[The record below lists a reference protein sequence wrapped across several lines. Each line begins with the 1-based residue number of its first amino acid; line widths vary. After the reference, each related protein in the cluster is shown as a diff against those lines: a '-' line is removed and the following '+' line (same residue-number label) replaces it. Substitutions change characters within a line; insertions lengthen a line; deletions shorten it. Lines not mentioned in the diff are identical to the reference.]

1 MGGFDLDTIAL
12 GAAAAATMLAA
23 IGALPQVR
31 LVVRT
36 GDVRG
41 VSFSMVTLGAAA
53 EAGWFAHFASRGQWA
68 AVPASF
74 VIVAAY
80 GALGVA
86 LARAGSRPRQPVAIG
101 ACWAVVL
108 IGSRFLIGPGSTRSP
123 ARGDRGR
130 PGHSAGLDRVADQT
144 PNRGLVDRCGRWPSS
159 RPPCG
164 PASAWCTATP
174 RSCSSAPSGRRLGSP
189 CSFE

>member
-12 GAAAAATMLAA
+12 GAAAAATVLAA

-41 VSFSMVTLGAAA
+41 VSFSMVTLGAAVGGRLVRPLRQPRTMGCGPGVVRHRRGVRRA
-53 EAGWFAHFASRGQWA
+53 RRGPGPSRVATAPAGGDRRL
-68 AVPASF
+68 
-74 VIVAAY
+74 
-80 GALGVA
+80 LGGRADRLTV
-86 LARAGSRPRQPVAIG
+86 LDRAGSAG
-101 ACWAVVL
+101 
-108 IGSRFLIGPGSTRSP
+108 GP

-144 PNRGLVDRCGRWPSS
+144 PNRRLVDRCGRSPSS

-164 PASAWCTATP
+164 PASAWFTATP

-189 CSFE
+189 CSSE